1 MLTYIIRRLLQ
12 AILIIFLVSLIVFF
26 TMRLLPGDPILM
38 IVTSSSFREYTEQQI
53 TKLRHEYGLDKPLI
67 VQYLDFAGGILR
79 GDFGVSIYSHRPVAP
94 EIVKRALISV
104 HIGILSWIIGHIIG
118 IPMGIIAAMRR
129 GTWLDSLVVS
139 LSNIG
144 ITVPSFW
151 LGMMLVYLFGLRF
164 GWLPTMGYTSP
175 FDDFWQNMRQIIM
188 PVACLTLSPIS
199 GSSRQTRSSLL
210 EVMHQDYIRTAW
222 SKGLRERVIVV
233 KHALRNALIPV
244 VTLAGVHLSII
255 IGGEVIIEM
264 VFNIPGMGRLLVTS
278 ITNQD
283 YPYVECIV
291 LLIAASIV
299 LINLLVDLSYGW
311 LDPRVRYN

>member
-1 MLTYIIRRLLQ
+1 MLTYIIRRLIQ
-12 AILIIFLVSLIVFF
+12 AVIILFLVTLIVFF
-26 TMRLLPGDPILM
+26 TMRLLPGDPILL
-38 IVTSSSFREYTEQQI
+38 IVTSSTYREYTQQQI
-53 TKLRHEYGLDKPLI
+53 EQLRHEHGLDKPLI
-67 VQYLDFAGGILR
+67 VQYIDFAGGVLR
-79 GDFGVSIYSHRPVAP
+79 GDFGVSIFSHRPVAP
-94 EIVKRALISV
+94 EIMKRALISL
-104 HIGILSWIIGHIIG
+104 HIGLTAWIIGHIIG

-151 LGMMLVYLFGLRF
+151 LGMMLVYIFGLRL

-175 FDDFWQNMRQIIM
+175 LDDFWLNTRQIIM
-188 PVACLTLSPIS
+188 PIACLVLSPIS

-210 EVMHQDYIRTAW
+210 EIMHQDYIRTAW
-222 SKGLRERVIVV
+222 SKGLRERVVV
-233 KHALRNALIPV
+233 LKHALRNAIIPV
-244 VTLAGVHLSII
+244 ITLAGVHLSIL

-278 ITNQD
+278 IINQD

-291 LLIAASIV
+291 LLIASSIV
-299 LINLLVDLSYGW
+299 LINLLVDLSYCW

>member
-38 IVTSSSFREYTEQQI
+38 IVTSSHYREYTEQQI
-53 TKLRHEYGLDKPLI
+53 AKLKHEYGLDKSLV
-67 VQYLDFAGGILR
+67 VQYINFAGGVLR
-79 GDFGVSIYSHRPVAP
+79 GDFGVSIFSHRPVAP
-94 EIVKRALISV
+94 EIAKRALISL
-104 HIGILSWIIGHIIG
+104 HIGILAWIIGHIIG
-118 IPMGIIAAMRR
+118 IPMGIIAAVKR
-129 GTWLDSLVVS
+129 GTWLDSLVV
-139 LSNIG
+139 LVSNIG

-151 LGMMLVYLFGLRF
+151 LGMMLIYIFGLRL

-175 FDDFWQNMRQIIM
+175 FDDLWQNTRQIIL
-188 PVACLTLSPIS
+188 PVACLVLSPIS

-210 EVMHQDYIRTAW
+210 EILHQDYIRTAW
-222 SKGLRERVIVV
+222 SKGLRERVVV
-233 KHALRNALIPV
+233 LKHALRNAVVPV
-244 VTLAGVHLSII
+244 ITLAGVHLSLL

-264 VFNIPGMGRLLVTS
+264 VFNVPGMGRLLVTS

-283 YPYVECIV
+283 YPYVQCIV

-299 LINLLVDLSYGW
+299 LINLLVDLSYFW

>member
-12 AILIIFLVSLIVFF
+12 AILIIILVSLIVFF

-38 IVTSSSFREYTEQQI
+38 IVTSSSYREYTEQQI
-53 TKLRHEYGLDKPLI
+53 AKLRHEYGLDKPLF
-67 VQYLDFAGGILR
+67 VQYINFVGGVLR
-79 GDFGVSIYSHRPVAP
+79 GDFGVSIFNHRPVAP
-94 EIVKRALISV
+94 EILKRALISL
-104 HIGILSWIIGHIIG
+104 HIGIAAWIIGHIIG
-118 IPMGIIAAMRR
+118 IPMGIIAATRR

-164 GWLPTMGYTSP
+164 GLLPTMGYTSP
-175 FDDFWQNMRQIIM
+175 FDDFWLNTRQIIM
-188 PVACLTLSPIS
+188 PIACLVLSPIS
-199 GSSRQTRSSLL
+199 GSSRQARSSLL

-222 SKGLRERVIVV
+222 SKGLRERVVV
-233 KHALRNALIPV
+233 LKHALRNAMIPV
-244 VTLAGVHLSII
+244 VTLAGVHLSIL

-291 LLIAASIV
+291 LLIASSIV
-299 LINLLVDLSYGW
+299 LMNLLVDLSYGW
-311 LDPRVRYN
+311 LDPRVRFN

>member
-38 IVTSSSFREYTEQQI
+38 IVTSSSYREYTEQQI
-53 TKLRHEYGLDKPLI
+53 AKLRHEFGLDKPLI
-67 VQYLDFAGGILR
+67 VQYINFTGGILR
-79 GDFGVSIYSHRPVAP
+79 GDFGVSIFSHRPVAP

-104 HIGILSWIIGHIIG
+104 HIGILSWVIGHIIG

-222 SKGLRERVIVV
+222 SKGLKERVIVI

-299 LINLLVDLSYGW
+299 LMNLLVDLSYGW
-311 LDPRVRYN
+311 LDPRVRFN